1 MKTGIKSLLFFLLA
15 LTILMPLIVFSMG
28 HPLGSGLSASSEK
41 GFYVNIPHVSLSLIS
56 PSIVLD
62 TSRKLG
68 LAGRLVSDDG
78 LERNATLTPWTQGD
92 DGDRLVLGGTF
103 ILEDGD
109 ILDGNLFILG
119 GTANL
124 ATGSLVRENV
134 FLIGGSMEANG
145 TINGDVVVL
154 GGLLELGPTAVVD
167 GDVAALA
174 GNLKFNSG
182 AEIYGEVIKGLEG
195 PLSITVPGGVQIPFL
210 GLRNLPYIRIHTSLF
225 FDGLWLLFRSFM
237 LAALAVLAV
246 LFFPSQIERTG
257 GVAAKQAPVS
267 GGVGCLTVVL
277 LPFVLFIT
285 AITIIGIPVAFIV
298 VLLFAVVALFG
309 VIAIGTETGKRLGK
323 MFKQDWALAVSAGL
337 GTFLVALVMEGLGM
351 LGSCL
356 GAVVY
361 ALVVIVGVGAV
372 LLTRFGTNDY
382 PTYVSPEKPLNHDD
396 ESRPGSEMQAQPFS
410 SKREEAAETNDT
422 SISTATA
429 GLEETA
435 SQTTEDDTA

>member
-15 LTILMPLIVFSMG
+15 LIILMPLVVFSMG
-28 HPLGSGLSASSEK
+28 HPLRSGRSAASEK
-41 GFYVNIPHVSLSLIS
+41 GYYVNFPHVSLSLIS
-56 PSIVLD
+56 PSIVVR
-62 TSRKLG
+62 TSRELSF
-68 LAGRLVSDDG
+68 AGKIFSEDG
-78 LERNATLTPWTQGD
+78 LERNATLTPWTQGE

-124 ATGSLVRENV
+124 AYGSLVRESV
-134 FLIGGSMEANG
+134 ILMGGSMEANG
-145 TINGDVVVL
+145 MINGDVVVV
-154 GGLLELGPTAVVD
+154 GGLLELGANAVID
-167 GDVAALA
+167 GDVVVLA
-174 GNLKFNSG
+174 GNLNRNPG
-182 AEIYGEVIKGLEG
+182 AEVNGKVITGLEG
-195 PLSITVPGGVQIPFL
+195 PLSITVPGGVQIPIL

-225 FDGLWLLFRSFM
+225 LEGLWLLFRSFM

-277 LPFVLFIT
+277 LPFVVFIT

-298 VLLFAVVALFG
+298 LLLFAIVALFG
-309 VIAIGTETGKRLGK
+309 IIAIGTETGKRLGK
-323 MFKQDWALAVSAGL
+323 MFNQDWALAVSAGL
-337 GTFLVALVMEGLGM
+337 GTFLVALIMEGLGM

-361 ALVVIVGVGAV
+361 ALVIIIGVGAV

-382 PTYVSPEKPLNHDD
+382 PTYIRPEKPNKDDD
-396 ESRPGSEMQAQPFS
+396 ESRSGSEMQAQPFS
-410 SKREEAAETNDT
+410 SEGKEAVDENNT
-422 SISTATA
+422 SITMDTA

-435 SQTTEDDTA
+435 SQTKEEETS